1 MMLLFAPWRITPLI
15 RHGPGL
21 LWSQSICPIAA
32 GDFQWAYAVTEL
44 LRNAVYTQYMD
55 HMITNSIPD
64 MAYNG
69 YFATAPFYLWDSF
82 CYKLK

>member
-1 MMLLFAPWRITPLI
+1 M
-15 RHGPGL
+15 
-21 LWSQSICPIAA
+21 
-32 GDFQWAYAVTEL
+32 EL

-69 YFATAPFYLWDSF
+69 YFATTLFWAKYGVDLTIIDVQIHINEKVF
-82 CYKLK
+82 